1 MAKTFVGSRVRQLRG
16 ERGFSQAALAQML
29 DISPSYL
36 NQIEHDVRPLT
47 VAVLLRITE
56 VFGVDATFFASQ
68 DDTRLLAEL
77 REVTLDHDL
86 GVEVDQSELAD
97 VVSSHPALAR
107 ALVNLHRRYRLT
119 TTQLAAA
126 TEDRF
131 SDGSGS
137 GSITM
142 PHEEVRDY
150 FYERQNYLH
159 ELDTAAEE
167 LTVRMRMHRA
177 DLVRDLSDR
186 LTSVHDVRIKRID
199 LGDNVLHRFDPETRT
214 LEIGGHLPSGQYAF
228 KLAAELAYLEYGA
241 LIDGLVAEGSF
252 TSDESRKLA
261 RLGLANYFAA
271 ATVLPYR
278 QFHEIAENFRY
289 DVERLSA
296 FYAVSYETIAHRLST
311 LQRPSM
317 RGVPLSFVRVDRAGN
332 MSKRQSATGFHFSSA
347 GGTCPLWNVYETFAN
362 PGKILVQIAQMP
374 DGRNYMWVARTIERR
389 ASRYGQPG
397 KTFAIG
403 LGCELRHAHRLVY
416 SEGLD
421 LSGDIATPIGAGCR
435 VCERDNCPQRAFP
448 ALGRALD
455 LDEHRSTVSP
465 YSGEARM
472 TDQIGRIPA
481 GGFRELG
488 PDQLGFGEVGARTMR
503 APKMHLFATLGQH
516 KRLFLS
522 MMPYSAVLLRG
533 RLPHRRHRAGDPAGR
548 APARFGVRAAAPPL
562 DGTPSRTRRPDA
574 GADLRLAERDRRAP
588 AGSPIA
594 SRRCCVP
601 PTSSSSTARSAP
613 RCGSSCPITSIDV
626 SSSNSACW
634 QGNTT
639 VWRQRCR
646 PCRFRWTTRAITG
659 RCRPARTATAGPAA
673 PATRTRTPPG

>member
-1 MAKTFVGSRVRQLRG
+1 VGKTFVGSRVRQLRS

-29 DISPSYL
+29 GISPSYL

-68 DDTRLLAEL
+68 DDTRLVAEL
-77 REVTLDHDL
+77 REVAMDRDVGIDVDGSEIADL
-86 GVEVDQSELAD
+86 VNT
-97 VVSSHPALAR
+97 HPTLAR
-107 ALVNLHRRYRLT
+107 AMVNLHRRYRLT
-119 TTQLAAA
+119 TTRLAAL

-131 SDGSGS
+131 ADGSGSGS

-150 FYERQNYLH
+150 FYQHQNYLH

-167 LTVRMRMHRA
+167 LTIRTGMHRA
-177 DLVRDLSDR
+177 DLARELSER
-186 LTSVHDVRIKRID
+186 LSAVHDVRIVKRID
-199 LGDNVLHRFDPETRT
+199 RGDNVLHRFDPQTKT
-214 LEIGGHLPSGQYAF
+214 LEISGHLSSGQYVF
-228 KLAAELAYLEYGA
+228 KLAAELAYLEFGE
-241 LIDGLVAEGSF
+241 LIEDMVAAGNF
-252 TSDESRKLA
+252 TSAESQTLA
-261 RLGLANYFAA
+261 RLGIANYFAA

-278 QFHEIAENFRY
+278 QFHEVAENFRY

-296 FYAVSYETIAHRLST
+296 YYAVSYQTIAHRLST

-332 MSKRQSATGFHFSSA
+332 MSKRQSATGFHFSSS

-374 DGRNYMWVARTIERR
+374 DGRHYMWVARTVERR

-421 LSGDIATPIGAGCR
+421 LSSEVGTPIGAGCR

-465 YSGEARM
+465 YLVKQS
-472 TDQIGRIPA
+472 
-481 GGFRELG
+481 
-488 PDQLGFGEVGARTMR
+488 
-503 APKMHLFATLGQH
+503 
-516 KRLFLS
+516 
-522 MMPYSAVLLRG
+522 
-533 RLPHRRHRAGDPAGR
+533 
-548 APARFGVRAAAPPL
+548 
-562 DGTPSRTRRPDA
+562 
-574 GADLRLAERDRRAP
+574 
-588 AGSPIA
+588 
-594 SRRCCVP
+594 
-601 PTSSSSTARSAP
+601 
-613 RCGSSCPITSIDV
+613 
-626 SSSNSACW
+626 
-634 QGNTT
+634 
-639 VWRQRCR
+639 
-646 PCRFRWTTRAITG
+646 
-659 RCRPARTATAGPAA
+659 
-673 PATRTRTPPG
+673 

>member
-1 MAKTFVGSRVRQLRG
+1 MAKTFVGSRVRQLRR
-16 ERGFSQAALAQML
+16 ERGLSQAALAQTL
-29 DISPSYL
+29 EISPSYL

-77 REVTLDHDL
+77 REATLDRDV
-86 GVEVDQSELAD
+86 GVEVDQAELAD
-97 VVSSHPALAR
+97 LVSAHPTLAR
-107 ALVNLHRRYRLT
+107 AMVNLHRRYRLT
-119 TTQLAAA
+119 TTQLAAV
-126 TEDRF
+126 TEGRF
-131 SDGSGS
+131 TDGSGS
-137 GSITM
+137 GSGSGTITM

-177 DLVRDLSDR
+177 DLARDLSDR
-186 LTSVHDVRIKRID
+186 LSAVHNVRIKRVD
-199 LGDNVLHRFDPETRT
+199 LGDTVLHRYDPETRT
-214 LEIGGHLPSGQYAF
+214 LEIAGHLPSGQF
-228 KLAAELAYLEYGA
+228 VFRLAAELAYLEFGG
-241 LIDGLVAEGSF
+241 LIDELVDGGAF
-252 TSDESRKLA
+252 TSDEARTLA

-278 QFHEIAENFRY
+278 QFHDVAENFRY

-332 MSKRQSATGFHFSSA
+332 MSKRQSATGFHFSSS

-362 PGKILVQIAQMP
+362 PGKIGVQIAQMP
-374 DGRNYMWVARTIERR
+374 DGRHYMWVARTVERR
-389 ASRYGQPG
+389 AARYGQPG

-421 LSGDIATPIGAGCR
+421 LSGDVATPIGAGCR

-465 YSGEARM
+465 YLVKKS
-472 TDQIGRIPA
+472 
-481 GGFRELG
+481 
-488 PDQLGFGEVGARTMR
+488 
-503 APKMHLFATLGQH
+503 
-516 KRLFLS
+516 
-522 MMPYSAVLLRG
+522 
-533 RLPHRRHRAGDPAGR
+533 
-548 APARFGVRAAAPPL
+548 
-562 DGTPSRTRRPDA
+562 
-574 GADLRLAERDRRAP
+574 
-588 AGSPIA
+588 
-594 SRRCCVP
+594 
-601 PTSSSSTARSAP
+601 
-613 RCGSSCPITSIDV
+613 
-626 SSSNSACW
+626 
-634 QGNTT
+634 
-639 VWRQRCR
+639 
-646 PCRFRWTTRAITG
+646 
-659 RCRPARTATAGPAA
+659 
-673 PATRTRTPPG
+673 